1 MGLKL
6 NFKTVIIFI
15 SLTLFGFLSIYFYAY
30 KGHRDIAS
38 EEASFSLDANVLIQD
53 FTLNVDT
60 AGKKYTNQT
69 LNIHGLVTL
78 IDLTNNIIM
87 MNEYISVQG
96 IQNISTIK
104 KNQKITI
111 KGRLVGY
118 DDLLNEI
125 VMDQA
130 IIQNIDTK

>member
-78 IDLTNNIIM
+78 LDLTNNIIM
-87 MNEYISVQG
+87 INEYISVQG
-96 IQNISTIK
+96 IQNISAIK

>member
-38 EEASFSLDANVLIQD
+38 EEASFSLDANRLIQD

-78 IDLTNNIIM
+78 LDLTNNIIM

>member
-30 KGHRDIAS
+30 KEHRDIAS

-53 FTLNVDT
+53 FTLNIDLAV
-60 AGKKYTNQT
+60 KKYTNQT
-69 LNIHGLVTL
+69 LNIHGLVTHL
-78 IDLTNNIIM
+78 DIKNKIIM
-87 MNEYISVQG
+87 MDESISVQG
-96 IQNISTIK
+96 IQNISAIK
-104 KNQKITI
+104 KDQKITI

-125 VMDQA
+125 VIDQA
-130 IIQNIDTK
+130 NIQNLDTK

>member
-15 SLTLFGFLSIYFYAY
+15 SLTLFGFSSIYFYAY

-38 EEASFSLDANVLIQD
+38 EEASFSLDANDLIQD
-53 FTLNVDT
+53 FTLNIDLAV
-60 AGKKYTNQT
+60 KKYTNQT
-69 LNIHGLVTL
+69 LNIHGLVTHL
-78 IDLTNNIIM
+78 DIKNKIIM
-87 MNEYISVQG
+87 MDESISVQG
-96 IQNISTIK
+96 IQNISAIK
-104 KNQKITI
+104 KDQKITI

-125 VMDQA
+125 VIDQA
-130 IIQNIDTK
+130 NIQNLDTK